1 MKIEHVALNVPE
13 ASKMA
18 KWYVENLGL
27 KIVRDVGDTNQT
39 TQTTFIGD
47 DDDETVIEV
56 LST

>member
-39 TQTTFIGD
+39 TFIGD